1 MSWIEQDES
10 IDSDSPAIFQVL
22 SLLPEASEQV
32 KRLNEALAFGS
43 SGLSRAQEE
52 AIATVVAAANQCRY
66 EALTHAGFLRK
77 QVNDGGLAS
86 DLLYDYSKV
95 ALEPRD
101 QQMLDYASRLTW
113 APSSLGKAE
122 LEELR
127 DAGFNDEQI
136 LSIVLVTCLA
146 NFMNRLANALGV
158 DVPPAYLKSV
168 DQWLTGPATE
178 ERWLTEPREE

>member
-1 MSWIEQDES
+1 MSWIEKSES
-10 IDSDSPAIFQVL
+10 VNLDLPAIFQVM
-22 SLLPEASEQV
+22 SLRPEALEQV
-32 KRLNEALAFGS
+32 KRLNEVLAFGG

-52 AIATVVAAANQCRY
+52 AIATVVASVNQCRY

-77 QVNDGGLAS
+77 QVSDGSLPS
-86 DLLYDYSKV
+86 NLLYDYSKV

-101 QQMLDYASRLTW
+101 QQMLDYVARLSW
-113 APSSLGKAE
+113 APSSLGKND

-127 DAGFNDEQI
+127 ESGFNDEQI

-146 NFMNRLANALGV
+146 NFMDRLANALGV

-168 DQWLTGPATE
+168 DQWLTGPVTE
-178 ERWLTEPREE
+178 ETWLTEAREE